1 MGEARGRPRLGGSE
15 GSHMRRR
22 EKPGTQRETEH
33 EPPLL
38 PRITVAGIVTNL
50 KSFRREKVARELK
63 QRC

>member
-1 MGEARGRPRLGGSE
+1 
-15 GSHMRRR
+15 MRRR

-38 PRITVAGIVTNL
+38 PRITVAGVVTNL